1 MLKDQNNPK
10 VLSAITEVVNKS
22 IAEQRGDDVKVCA
35 LLSGRYTSFRPVT
48 ESSQDLNE
56 ALSHKQK
63 KIAKVAGHPGKIDA
77 ADFAALRAGHKIK
90 EDEDI
95 IIDDELE
102 SLLEYEV
109 VKVGG
114 RRVNDEGE
122 SYDGK
127 KVFGQ
132 RYSGGGST
140 PHAVHV
146 NGKKWKTFSSQQH
159 AQNVANKLTQQGKKA
174 TVHKEDVQLEDGEKL
189 VEARFMKGQDVGKP
203 GMNFSMIARKAAK
216 KYGSKAAGQRVAG
229 SILKKVLNKEEAV
242 AEAKFKDLSQNMTR
256 DVGGPGAG
264 AAAKAASYKY
274 TPSGADFPTT
284 QNAKFGSSARTTS
297 SGADIPTTQNT
308 KLGTTSS
315 KYMPSG
321 SDILGKKSSSTFNK
335 EEVIVENPL
344 AIGAAIGAVAS
355 RMGPALARGL
365 SAAKNAVSSPKAPPI
380 VRDAEK
386 VGTIAKSAKPVAEPG
401 IITPAFTGTARDA
414 AGRFRTS
421 TPAPAAQGS
430 NVAGKVAATT
440 GAAAVAASPVLGIKA
455 AADKSVP
462 KPIEGDKASEMGA
475 ANKALTTDTTSKPP
489 KAAPKT
495 ANKPLSD
502 FDKAFAAARSKGDET
517 FKYTP
522 KDGKETTYT
531 TRYKEED
538 DSSHRAAI
546 AKIKQKGNTSE
557 EYSLGE
563 SKHEMDDSKDADEHI
578 HVQLKKAVDSAKHVV
593 PGKEG
598 VNTKGGADVKF
609 SDGKHFVHA
618 DHAKKVIT
626 ALEKL
631 RPADRAKMH
640 AHIQQSHANFQAVH
654 KLVS

>member
-1 MLKDQNNPK
+1 MLKYQNNPK

-22 IAEQRGDDVKVCA
+22 IAEQRSDDVKVCA

-229 SILKKVLNKEEAV
+229 SILKKTL
-242 AEAKFKDLSQNMTR
+242 
-256 DVGGPGAG
+256 
-264 AAAKAASYKY
+264 
-274 TPSGADFPTT
+274 
-284 QNAKFGSSARTTS
+284 
-297 SGADIPTTQNT
+297 
-308 KLGTTSS
+308 
-315 KYMPSG
+315 
-321 SDILGKKSSSTFNK
+321 NK

-355 RMGPALARGL
+355 RVGAALAARR
-365 SAAKNAVSSPKAPPI
+365 AA
-380 VRDAEK
+380 
-386 VGTIAKSAKPVAEPG
+386 
-401 IITPAFTGTARDA
+401 GTAVQAAASKTAPMMNTSRNATTGQFRPSAPKISDAQAFKQTPGNGLPMPTPGARGAIRTGA
-414 AGRFRTS
+414 AGVAAGAGLGKAVLGS
-421 TPAPAAQGS
+421 DSKPAPASAPAPAPAA
-430 NVAGKVAATT
+430 APAPAPAPAAT
-440 GAAAVAASPVLGIKA
+440 KA
-455 AADKSVP
+455 EK
-462 KPIEGDKASEMGA
+462 KPM
-475 ANKALTTDTTSKPP
+475 
-489 KAAPKT
+489 
-495 ANKPLSD
+495 SD
-502 FDKAFAAARSKGDET
+502 FDKEFAAQRARQGAGGT
-517 FKYTP
+517 FKWTP
-522 KDGKETTYT
+522 KGGKETTYST
-531 TRYKEED
+531 NYKNEEVQ
-538 DSSHRAAI
+538 I
-546 AKIKQKGNTSE
+546 
-557 EYSLGE
+557 GE
-563 SKHEMDDSKDADEHI
+563 SKGEMDDSKDADEHI
-578 HVQLKKAVDSAKHVV
+578 HVQLKKAVDNAKHVV

>member
-10 VLSAITEVVNKS
+10 VLSAISEVVNKS
-22 IAEQRGDDVKVCA
+22 IAETRGGEQKVCA
-35 LLSGRYTSFRPVT
+35 LLSGRYSSFRPVLKT
-48 ESSQDLNE
+48 ESLTEADL
-56 ALSHKQK
+56 SPKQK

-90 EDEDI
+90 EDDDI
-95 IIDDELE
+95 VIDDELE

-109 VKVGG
+109 VRVGG

-159 AQNVANKLTQQGKKA
+159 AQNVANKLVQQGKKA
-174 TVHKEDVQLEDGEKL
+174 TVHKEDIQLEDGEKL

-203 GMNFSMIARKAAK
+203 GMNFSKIARTAAK

-229 SILKKVLNKEEAV
+229 SILKKVLNKEE
-242 AEAKFKDLSQNMTR
+242 
-256 DVGGPGAG
+256 
-264 AAAKAASYKY
+264 
-274 TPSGADFPTT
+274 
-284 QNAKFGSSARTTS
+284 
-297 SGADIPTTQNT
+297 
-308 KLGTTSS
+308 
-315 KYMPSG
+315 
-321 SDILGKKSSSTFNK
+321 
-335 EEVIVENPL
+335 VIVENPL
-344 AIGAAIGAVAS
+344 LALGAAGAVAA
-355 RMGPALARGL
+355 RVGAALAARR
-365 SAAKNAVSSPKAPPI
+365 AAPAAAQAAASK
-380 VRDAEK
+380 
-386 VGTIAKSAKPVAEPG
+386 
-401 IITPAFTGTARDA
+401 ITPMMNASRNAATGQFRPNAPKIPDTQAFKLTVGDGLRMPTPGTHGAIRTGAATAA
-414 AGRFRTS
+414 VGAGLGKAVLDKDSNS
-421 TPAPAAQGS
+421 TPASAPAPASASAPAPAA
-430 NVAGKVAATT
+430 T
-440 GAAAVAASPVLGIKA
+440 KA
-455 AADKSVP
+455 EK
-462 KPIEGDKASEMGA
+462 KPM
-475 ANKALTTDTTSKPP
+475 
-489 KAAPKT
+489 
-495 ANKPLSD
+495 SD
-502 FDKAFAAARSKGDET
+502 FDKEFAAARSRGDET

-538 DSSHRAAI
+538 DAAHKAAI
-546 AKIKQKGNTSE
+546 AKIKGKNTKVE
-557 EYSLGE
+557 EFSLGE

-578 HVQLKKAVDSAKHVV
+578 HVQLKKAADNAKHVV

-609 SDGKHFVHA
+609 NDGKHFVHA
-618 DHAKKVIT
+618 EHAKKVIH